1 MTAPKTQEGLFEVNG
16 LLDSNIFEDGA
27 SELKESVAVTEEALL
42 TEASRQQTAK
52 KAAKILVAKGVGF
65 VIPTAKQKR
74 IVLVAFA
81 KKNKVIYGKAFDII
95 KVLGQVNLDNLEN
108 VEKQLK
114 EIVLYEIK
122 STSKASVTADFG
134 KYFFALSTAE
144 LLVAQNLKAHYKF
157 VFVNTLT
164 KQHLELTLAEI
175 FAKAKGIYPVWSIM
189 F

>member
-1 MTAPKTQEGLFEVNG
+1 LN
-16 LLDSNIFEDGA
+16 
-27 SELKESVAVTEEALL
+27 ESVAVTEEALL

-74 IVLVAFA
+74 ILLVAFA
-81 KKNKVIYGKAFDII
+81 KKNKVIYGK
-95 KVLGQVNLDNLEN
+95 KVLGQVNLDSLEN

-122 STSKASVTADFG
+122 STSKTSVTADFG

-157 VFVNTLT
+157 VFVNTIT

-175 FAKAKGIYPVWSIM
+175 FARAKGIYPVWSIM